1 MVGHKA
7 NKLKRKPLRF
17 QVECRGN
24 VEGPGLML
32 QLEKTLNIKNGLGQD
47 FAGGPVVKNLP
58 ANAGDTGSISGL
70 GTNITHAA
78 GQLSLCA
85 RTTEADAP

>member
-7 NKLKRKPLRF
+7 NKLKRKPLCF
-17 QVECRGN
+17 QVEGRGN

-47 FAGGPVVKNLP
+47 FEGGPVVKNLP
-58 ANAGDTGSISGL
+58 ANAGDTGLISGL
-70 GTNITHAA
+70 
-78 GQLSLCA
+78 
-85 RTTEADAP
+85 